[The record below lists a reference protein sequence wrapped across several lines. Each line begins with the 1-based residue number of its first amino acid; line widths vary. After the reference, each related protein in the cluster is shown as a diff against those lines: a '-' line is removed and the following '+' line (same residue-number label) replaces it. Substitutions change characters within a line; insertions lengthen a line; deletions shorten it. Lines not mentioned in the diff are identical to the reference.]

1 MPPLPLAEVPA
12 GLALVPPVPS
22 GPLLLLLQLLDELLL
37 HEEVVGTANFT
48 CLSECSLPPLEVL
61 LVLASEAVEAM
72 AETRRPLPSVAEDDM
87 LEVELGCCKKEK

>member
-1 MPPLPLAEVPA
+1 MPPRSLLLLWVPTPA
-12 GLALVPPVPS
+12 GP
-22 GPLLLLLQLLDELLL
+22 LLLQLLDELLL

-72 AETRRPLPSVAEDDM
+72 AETRRPPPPSVAEDDI
-87 LEVELGCCKKEK
+87 LEELGCCKKEK